1 MNSGREFYSGGVH
14 GRGWK
19 TWVSVLC
26 RLGLVAVWLVSGV
39 IKAAD
44 PLQTRVAVAAYQL
57 LPDPAVDPVATALPF
72 VEIGL
77 GLLLLLG
84 VGVRLSAVASGL
96 LLVVFLIGVSS
107 SWARGLSIDCG
118 CFGGGG
124 VADVG
129 PLDYLTEI
137 ARDVGFVVV
146 SGWLVVLPRTPVA
159 LGPGSHTGTPV
170 SETAG
175 GVRS

>member
-1 MNSGREFYSGGVH
+1 M
-14 GRGWK
+14 
-19 TWVSVLC
+19 SVLC
-26 RLGLVAVWLVSGV
+26 RLGLAAVWLVSGV

-57 LPDPAVDPVATALPF
+57 LPDSAVDPVATALPF

-84 VGVRLSAVASGL
+84 VVVRLSAVASVL
-96 LLVVFLIGVSS
+96 LLAVFLIGVSS

-137 ARDVGFVVV
+137 ARDVGFVVLA
-146 SGWLVVLPRTPVA
+146 GWLVVLPRTPVA
-159 LGPGSHTGTPV
+159 VGPGSQTGTPV
-170 SETAG
+170 PETPG
-175 GVRS
+175 GVKS